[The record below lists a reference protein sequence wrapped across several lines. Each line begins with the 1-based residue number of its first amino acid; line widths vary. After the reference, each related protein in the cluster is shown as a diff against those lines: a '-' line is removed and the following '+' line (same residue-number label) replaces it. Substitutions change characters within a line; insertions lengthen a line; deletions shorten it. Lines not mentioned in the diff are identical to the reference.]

1 MSEEQVP
8 SAPMKLLNGK
18 PELTLGNVETLG
30 TPLNN
35 CNGVIIIEKEK
46 FVNKEKNL
54 FQAVSYLLK

>member
-1 MSEEQVP
+1 
-8 SAPMKLLNGK
+8 MKLLNGK